1 MKIAILGDSHDHYTN
16 LEKAVTAANEQQ
28 CELMLHTGDL
38 GAPKN
43 SIDILQQ
50 FTGQIKMIL
59 GNNDHEIVGIM
70 RHSFALDNFELIKSS
85 RGGDS
90 YEAVVDDVRIF
101 MHHYPRIA
109 ELAAESGE
117 FDLCI
122 HGHSHRYREETVGN
136 TLLLNPGSIIGEKE
150 PTSMVIYDTDSRT
163 AERLPLFS
171 Y

>member
-1 MKIAILGDSHDHYTN
+1 MKIAILGDSHDHYGN
-16 LEKAVTAANEQQ
+16 LQKAVTVANEKS

-43 SIDILQQ
+43 SIDILEK

-70 RHSFALDNFELIKSS
+70 RKSFELDNFELVKTA

-90 YEAVVDDVRIF
+90 YEDTVDGVRIF

-109 ELAAESGE
+109 ELAAASGE

-122 HGHSHRYREETVGN
+122 HGHTHEFRNENVGD
-136 TLLLNPGSIIGEKE
+136 TLLLNPGAILAEKAP
-150 PTSMVIYDTDSRT
+150 PTMIVYDTITRSL
-163 AERLPLFS
+163 EKIILN
-171 Y
+171 

>member
-1 MKIAILGDSHDHYTN
+1 MKIAILGDSHDHYEN
-16 LEKAVTAANEQQ
+16 LQKAVAAANEHQ

-43 SIDILQQ
+43 SINILQQ
-50 FTGQIKMIL
+50 FSGQIKMVL

-70 RHSFALDNFELIKSS
+70 RQCFELDNFELIKTS

-90 YEAVVDDVRIF
+90 YEDTIDGVRIF

-109 ELAAESGE
+109 ELAAASGE

-122 HGHSHRYREETVGN
+122 HGHTHEYREEMIGE
-136 TLLLNPGSIIGEKE
+136 TLLLNPAAILAEKE
-150 PTSMVIYDTDSRT
+150 PPTIAIFDTANQS
-163 AERLPLFS
+163 AEKLVL
-171 Y
+171 

>member
-1 MKIAILGDSHDHYTN
+1 MKIAILGDSHDHYEN
-16 LEKAVTAANEQQ
+16 LQKAVNTANEHG

-43 SIDILQQ
+43 SINILQQ
-50 FTGQIKMIL
+50 FTGQIKMII

-70 RHSFALDNFELIKSS
+70 RKSFELDNFELIKSA

-90 YEAVVDDVRIF
+90 YEDAIDSVRIF

-109 ELAAESGE
+109 ELAAASGE

-122 HGHSHRYREETVGN
+122 HGHTHEYRQEMVGQ
-136 TLLLNPGSIIGEKE
+136 TMLLNPSAILAEKE
-150 PTSMVIYDTDSRT
+150 PPSIAIYDTETRS
-163 AERLPLFS
+163 ANRLVLE
-171 Y
+171 